1 MACRVCGSGN
11 QVTLTAE
18 LTASFPSLPVA
29 KLPPLHLGQ
38 DLRACTACGFAELQ
52 VPPTQLQELQKKA
65 AKA

>member
-11 QVTLTAE
+11 QVTLRAE
-18 LTASFPSLPVA
+18 LTASIPSLPAA
-29 KLPPLHLGQ
+29 KLPPLYHCQ

-52 VPPTQLQELQKKA
+52 FPPIQLQELQKKA